1 MVLLALKTVP
11 AYKFSC
17 RTLSQSKLQKFNL
30 KLYTHWSVCFISSQN
45 SIRHNLSIRKNM
57 FTKVHQYPP
66 RRGNGSYWAL
76 LSDGEDELARAH
88 PLFTTLLPPV
98 IDPDSVYCRTPLTHI
113 VKSRGQ
119 FMPVFPDTN
128 RETPYFAHDAPANDG
143 SSPVVTHSLASP
155 PIHFQEIEV
164 TTATKKQKRV
174 AENCPNKVT
183 VSTHHLLEH
192 NYSKTVTFE
201 PELQLVEEELA
212 AEDLVEG
219 SFMPHS
225 SAGMESGQGGFMER
239 GILQVRIL

>member
-1 MVLLALKTVP
+1 
-11 AYKFSC
+11 
-17 RTLSQSKLQKFNL
+17 
-30 KLYTHWSVCFISSQN
+30 
-45 SIRHNLSIRKNM
+45 
-57 FTKVHQYPP
+57 
-66 RRGNGSYWAL
+66 
-76 LSDGEDELARAH
+76 
-88 PLFTTLLPPV
+88 
-98 IDPDSVYCRTPLTHI
+98 
-113 VKSRGQ
+113 
-119 FMPVFPDTN
+119 MPVFPDTN

-155 PIHFQEIEV
+155 PAHFQEIEV

-192 NYSKTVTFE
+192 SYSKTVTFE